1 MFEYGERGPV
11 SESDAVEL
19 PLITLLHQ
27 AGRWFSDALL
37 ARLAHS
43 GIQPI
48 TPAHMTVLA
57 HLGRDAE
64 QVTIAELARR
74 AGVTRQT
81 MHRAVTQLVG
91 DGLLTTTPGPG
102 FPRSTLVAVT
112 PQGARRRAAASAILS
127 DLEQQLAAHLGEDA
141 VAVLRQTLTPP
152 WPPV

>member
-1 MFEYGERGPV
+1 MSKP
-11 SESDAVEL
+11 DPVEL
-19 PLITLLHQ
+19 PLITLLHR

-37 ARLAHS
+37 ARLADN
-43 GIQPI
+43 GVEPI
-48 TPAHMTVLA
+48 TPAHMAVLA

-81 MHRAVTQLVG
+81 MHRAVTQLVAE
-91 DGLLTTTPGPG
+91 GLLTTTPGPG

-112 PQGARRRAAASAILS
+112 PQGARRRGAASAILG
-127 DLEQQLAAHLGEDA
+127 DLEQQLAAHLGEDV